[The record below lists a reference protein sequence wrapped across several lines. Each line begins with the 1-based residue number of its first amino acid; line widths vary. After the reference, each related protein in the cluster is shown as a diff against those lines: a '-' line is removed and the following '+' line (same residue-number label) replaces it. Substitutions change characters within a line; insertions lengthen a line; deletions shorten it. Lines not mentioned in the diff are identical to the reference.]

1 MDLLCDSGS
10 SRRWRPPPKLTIPFS
25 CINLQK
31 IKKWVNSVILEEQKN
46 ILLRKSLRAGSTF
59 YLHKVIFFYLEND
72 TSSSHQDC
80 HSEYPKKKS
89 VQNLCYVLP
98 VFNYLRNIYYY
109 LLGSSWLIPPIS
121 KANKWISIR
130 YCIKRQKAWLFGKIA
145 FQKQSV
151 FDKVLL
157 INCIFQ
163 NVSICLNAF

>member
-1 MDLLCDSGS
+1 MLGQ
-10 SRRWRPPPKLTIPFS
+10 PFIS
-25 CINLQK
+25 
-31 IKKWVNSVILEEQKN
+31 IKSFLFLN
-46 ILLRKSLRAGSTF
+46 
-59 YLHKVIFFYLEND
+59 YLEND
-72 TSSSHQDC
+72 TSSSHQNC

-157 INCIFQ
+157 MNCIFQ
-163 NVSICLNAF
+163 NVSICLNAFQRKAVFKVLHVDGLTDEQTPTNI